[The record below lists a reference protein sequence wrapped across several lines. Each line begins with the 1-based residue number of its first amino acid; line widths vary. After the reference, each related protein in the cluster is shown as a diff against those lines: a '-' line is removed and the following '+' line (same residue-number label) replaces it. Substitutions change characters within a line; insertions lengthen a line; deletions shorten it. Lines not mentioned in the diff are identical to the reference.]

1 MNGKNDTGS
10 RLPIKLLAFKDL
22 LARYA
27 RVWRSVWQVR
37 GELDPPKRSGDERD
51 FLPAHLEL
59 TETPVSAAPKWIA
72 RLIIVFAVL
81 ALAWSWFG
89 KMDIVVVAPGETAPS
104 GQSKVVQPLETA
116 EVKEIAVQDGEHVR
130 RGEPLLLLSALGSDA
145 DFEQSRTALLAERL
159 SVLRNQALLDALERQ
174 QIPHIAP
181 RAARELEISK
191 TALAAAQTLV
201 INQYQAWH
209 AQDLQLQS
217 VIRAHQAEL
226 RVTRAQVDK
235 LISVG
240 EIERQRT
247 EDLAE
252 LAKRDFISEHAYL
265 EQKSKLIVSRNDL
278 QSQRNQLEQ
287 IEADIDQARASRRVN
302 TQNLR
307 RDTLDA
313 LREARERSDQLR
325 AQTAKAEQRKRLMTL
340 RAPVS
345 GTVQQLAVHTVGGV
359 VTAAQQVMV
368 IVPDD
373 YHMQVDALVLNKDIG
388 FIEIGQEAV
397 IKVEAFPYTRYG
409 YLTGKISNISFDAI
423 DNETLGRVYAARVTL
438 DTDHLVIEGRK
449 IRLTAGMNVSAEIK
463 TGRRRVLDY
472 LLSPLR
478 TKIDTSMKQR

>member
-1 MNGKNDTGS
+1 MGRS
-10 RLPIKLLAFKDL
+10 IKLLAFRDL

-37 GELDPPKRSGDERD
+37 KELDPPQRDSNERD

-59 TETPVSAAPKWIA
+59 TETPVSAAPKWTA
-72 RLIIVFAVL
+72 RLIILFAVL
-81 ALAWSWFG
+81 AFVWSWFG
-89 KMDIVVVAPGETAPS
+89 KMDIVVAASGETVPG
-104 GQSKVVQPLETA
+104 GQSKLVQPLETA
-116 EVKEIAVQDGEHVR
+116 EVAAIAVQDGEHVQL
-130 RGEPLLLLSALGSDA
+130 GEPLLVLSAPGSDS
-145 DFEQSRTALLAERL
+145 DFEQSRTALLAARL

-174 QIPHIAP
+174 QMPHISP
-181 RAARELEISK
+181 HSARELEINE

-201 INQYQAWH
+201 INQYQAWY

-217 VIRAHQAEL
+217 AIRAHQAEL
-226 RVTRAQVDK
+226 RVTRAQVRK
-235 LISVG
+235 LLSVG
-240 EIERQRT
+240 EIEQQRT
-247 EDLAE
+247 NDLAE
-252 LAKRDFISEHAYL
+252 LAKQDFISEHAYL
-265 EQKSKLIVSRNDL
+265 EQKSKLIANRNDL
-278 QSQRNQLEQ
+278 KSQRNQLEQ
-287 IEADIDQARASRRVN
+287 IEAAIDQARANRRVN

-313 LREARERSDQLR
+313 LREARERSAQLR
-325 AQTAKAEQRKRLMTL
+325 AETAKARQRQQLMTL

-368 IVPDD
+368 IVPDE
-373 YHMQVDALVLNKDIG
+373 YQMQVDALVLNKDIG
-388 FIEIGQEAV
+388 FIKLGQEAV

-423 DNETLGRVYAARVTL
+423 ENETLGRVYAARITL
-438 DTDHLVIEGRK
+438 DKDYLVIAGRK